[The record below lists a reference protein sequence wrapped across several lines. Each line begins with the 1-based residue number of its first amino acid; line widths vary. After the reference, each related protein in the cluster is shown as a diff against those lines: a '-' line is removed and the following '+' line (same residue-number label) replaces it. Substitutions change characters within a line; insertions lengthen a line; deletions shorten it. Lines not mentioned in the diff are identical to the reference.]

1 MRSWTSH
8 INGAEPVAPD
18 LVVILLCLLGSA
30 FFSGSET
37 ALSSLPLA
45 RLEALRLRPG
55 RLTRAGLDRWAKAP
69 QSVLATILVGNN
81 LVNILA
87 SALATSIAYR
97 LAGDRGVAWVVGIMT
112 LVVLVFGEITPK
124 SLARQHADWVS
135 CRVAPVLLLLD
146 VALRPVTWV
155 LGLLVHALSRGPRGK
170 APVTEEDLVFMLR
183 LAHRHAQLPAEARPM
198 MESVLRLERTIA
210 REIMTPRPSVA
221 TVDASWD
228 AGQLR
233 TFIAASSH
241 SRFPVVSGSP
251 DALVG
256 VIHARALLRLEPG
269 QPWSDAI
276 LRPVYVPETRTA
288 SELLQD
294 FRRRGQHMAV
304 VLDEFGGLSGVVTL
318 EDVLELVVGEIE
330 DELDLEQEASITPTP
345 EGFVVPGHLSLRRL
359 ERLLQTSL
367 RHSDNV
373 DSVGGLLAARLGAG
387 LAVGAVLTWDG
398 VGLRVEDVRDGRAV
412 LVTVTAAPPAEP

>member
-1 MRSWTSH
+1 MAS
-8 INGAEPVAPD
+8 D
-18 LVVILLCLLGSA
+18 LVAILLCLVGSA

-45 RLEALRLRPG
+45 RLEALRLRSG
-55 RLTRAGLDRWAKAP
+55 RFTRAGLNRWAEAP

-97 LAGDRGVAWVVGIMT
+97 LAGNSGVAWVVGIMT

-124 SLARQHADWVS
+124 ALARQNADWLAP
-135 CRVAPVLLLLD
+135 RVAPVLLFLD
-146 VALRPVTWV
+146 LVLRPVTWV
-155 LGLLVHALSRGPRGK
+155 LGLLVRALSRRRSGE

-210 REIMTPRPSVA
+210 REIMIPRPSVS
-221 TVDASWD
+221 TVDTSWD
-228 AGQLR
+228 AARLR
-233 TFIAASSH
+233 SFIAASVH

-256 VIHARALLRLEPG
+256 VIHARALLRLGPD
-269 QPWSDAI
+269 QPWTDAI

-294 FRRRGQHMAV
+294 FRRLGQHMAV

-330 DELDLEQEASITPTP
+330 DESDLEQESSITSTA
-345 EGFVVPGHLSLRRL
+345 EGFVVPGQLSLRRL
-359 ERLLQTSL
+359 ERLLQTTL
-367 RHSDNV
+367 QHPDDV
-373 DSVGGLLAARLGAG
+373 DSVGGLLAARLGDG
-387 LAVGAVLTWDG
+387 LAVGAVLDWDG
-398 VGLRVEDVRDGRAV
+398 VVLRVEQVRDGRAAV
-412 LVTVTAAPPAEP
+412 VAVTAAPHSEP

>member
-1 MRSWTSH
+1 MRSWTNR
-8 INGAEPVAPD
+8 INGTQTVAPD
-18 LVVILLCLLGSA
+18 LVAILLCLLGSG

-37 ALSSLPLA
+37 ALTSLPLA
-45 RLEALRLRPG
+45 RLEAMRLRSG
-55 RLTRAGLDRWAKAP
+55 RLTRAGLARWADAP

-97 LAGDRGVAWVVGIMT
+97 LAGDQGVAWVVGVMT

-124 SLARQHADWVS
+124 SLARQHAEWVS
-135 CRVAPVLLLLD
+135 RRVAPTLLLLD
-146 VALRPVTWV
+146 LALRPVTWL
-155 LGLLVHALSRGPRGK
+155 LGLIVHALSRGRRGK

-198 MESVLRLERTIA
+198 MESVLKLEHTVA
-210 REIMTPRPSVA
+210 REIMTPRPAVA
-221 TVDASWD
+221 MVDASWD
-228 AGQLR
+228 SAQLR
-233 TFIAASSH
+233 SFIAASAH
-241 SRFPVVSGSP
+241 SRFPVVNGSP

-256 VIHARALLRLEPG
+256 VIHARALLRLEPD
-269 QPWSDAI
+269 QPWGDAI

-288 SELLQD
+288 SELLED
-294 FRRRGQHMAV
+294 FRRRGQHLAV

-330 DELDLEQEASITPTP
+330 DELDLEQEATITRTP

-359 ERLLQTSL
+359 ERMLQATL
-367 RHSDNV
+367 EHPDDA

-387 LAVGAVLTWDG
+387 LTVGATLTWAG
-398 VGLRVEDVRDGRAV
+398 VDLRVEQVRDGRAV
-412 LVTVTAAPPAEP
+412 LVVVASQGPTEA